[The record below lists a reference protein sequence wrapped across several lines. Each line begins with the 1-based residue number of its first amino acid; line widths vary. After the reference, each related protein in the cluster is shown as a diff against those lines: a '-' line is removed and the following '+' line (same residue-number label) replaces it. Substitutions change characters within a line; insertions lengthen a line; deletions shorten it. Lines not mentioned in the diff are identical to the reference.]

1 MLCNACRNYP
11 NTMKYLR
18 TVCMATALLCL
29 FILTPA
35 AAKPISER
43 PEVAAFIDE
52 MVHEH
57 HFNRQTLYDVFRNV
71 AVKQSIL
78 KAISR
83 PAETKPWHA
92 YRKIF
97 VTGAR
102 VDGGVKFWR
111 NNRQTLSAVQK
122 HFGVP
127 AEIIVAIIGVETRY
141 GGNTGS
147 YRVIDAL
154 STLAFDY
161 PKRSAFFR
169 KEMEQFLLLCRE
181 EGIVPA
187 APKGSYA
194 GAMGLPQFM
203 PSSFRRYA
211 ADFEGDGK
219 RDIWHNRA
227 DVIASVG
234 NYFDKHGWRKGEA
247 IAYRAA
253 VNGSDYRKALTE
265 GLEPHYTLA
274 QMAKW
279 GVSVSPRQPSATKAK
294 LLRLDG
300 EHGPEYWLALH
311 NFYVITRY
319 NHSQLYAM
327 AVYQLSEAI
336 RSRFDKTTR

>member
-1 MLCNACRNYP
+1 
-11 NTMKYLR
+11 MKYPR
-18 TVCMATALLCL
+18 TVWLASVLLCL
-29 FILTPA
+29 VVLTPA
-35 AAKPISER
+35 VAKPLLER
-43 PEVAAFIDE
+43 PEVTAFIDE
-52 MVHEH
+52 MVREY
-57 HFNRQTLYDVFRNV
+57 HFSRQTLYDVFRGV
-71 AVKQSIL
+71 EIKPSIL

-83 PAETKPWHA
+83 PAEAKPWYA

-111 NNRQTLSAVQK
+111 NNRQALSTVQN

-169 KEMEQFLLLCRE
+169 QELEQFLLLCRE

-194 GAMGLPQFM
+194 GAMGMPQFM

-211 ADFEGDGK
+211 ADFESDGK

-234 NYFDKHGWRKGEA
+234 NYFAKHGWRRSEV
-247 IAYRAA
+247 IAYRAT
-253 VNGSDYRKALTE
+253 VDGGDYRKALTE
-265 GLEPHYTLA
+265 ELEPRYTLA

-279 GVSVSPRQPSATKAK
+279 GVNISPRQPSATKAK

-300 EHGPEYWLALH
+300 EHGPEYWLALY

-319 NHSQLYAM
+319 NHSPLYAM
-327 AVYQLSEAI
+327 AVYQLSQAI
-336 RSRFDKTTR
+336 RSRFDKTTRW

>member
-1 MLCNACRNYP
+1 
-11 NTMKYLR
+11 
-18 TVCMATALLCL
+18 MASAALCL
-29 FILTPA
+29 LVLTPA
-35 AAKPISER
+35 AAKPVLER
-43 PEVAAFIDE
+43 PEVAVFIEE
-52 MVHEH
+52 MVREH
-57 HFNRQTLYDVFRNV
+57 HFNRPTLKNVFKDVEI
-71 AVKQSIL
+71 KQSIL
-78 KAISR
+78 NAISR
-83 PAETKPWHA
+83 PAEAKPWYT

-102 VDGGVKFWR
+102 IDGGVKFWR
-111 NNRQTLSAVQK
+111 NNRQTLSTVQK

-169 KEMEQFLLLCRE
+169 QELEQFLLLCRE

-194 GAMGLPQFM
+194 GAMGMPQFM

-211 ADFEGDGK
+211 ADFEDDGK
-219 RDIWHNRA
+219 RDIWHSRA
-227 DVIASVG
+227 DVIASIG
-234 NYFDKHGWRKGEA
+234 NYFAKHGWRKGEA
-247 IAYRAA
+247 IAYRTR
-253 VNGSDYRKALTE
+253 VEGSAYRKALTE
-265 GLEPHYTLA
+265 GLEPRYTFA

-279 GVSVSPRQPSATKAK
+279 GVNVPPREPSATKAK

-300 EHGPEYWLALH
+300 AHGSEYWLALQ

-327 AVYQLSEAI
+327 AVYQLSQAI
-336 RSRFDKTTR
+336 RSRYDKTTR

>member
-1 MLCNACRNYP
+1 
-11 NTMKYLR
+11 
-18 TVCMATALLCL
+18 MASAMLCL
-29 FILTPA
+29 FVLIPA
-35 AAKPISER
+35 AARPISER
-43 PEVAAFIDE
+43 PDVTAFIDE
-52 MVHEH
+52 MVQEH
-57 HFNRQTLYDVFRNV
+57 HFNRRTLNAVFGDVET
-71 AVKQSIL
+71 KQGIL

-83 PAETKPWHA
+83 PAEAKPWHA

-102 VDGGVKFWR
+102 VDGGAKFWR
-111 NNRQTLSAVQK
+111 NNRQTLSVVQK

-169 KEMEQFLLLCRE
+169 EELEQFLLLCRE

-234 NYFDKHGWRKGEA
+234 NYFDKHGWRKGEP
-247 IAYRAA
+247 IAYRTT
-253 VNGSDYRKALTE
+253 VSGSEYRKALTE
-265 GLEPHYTLA
+265 GLEPSETLA
-274 QMAKW
+274 QLAKW
-279 GVSVSPRQPSATKAK
+279 GIDVPPRQPSATKAK

-300 EHGPEYWLALH
+300 AHGPEYWLALH

-319 NHSQLYAM
+319 NHSRLYAM

-336 RSRFDKTTR
+336 RSRFDKTTRW